1 MASFNY
7 FLLCSTS
14 GCEEGKKFR
23 INLDNYDKNRKCL
36 LPDKEKREFA
46 FLCKNCVKLCKEY

>member
-14 GCEEGKKFR
+14 GCKEGKKFR
-23 INLDNYDKNRKCL
+23 INLDNYDTNRKCL
-36 LPDKEKREFA
+36 LTDKEKREFA
-46 FLCKNCVKLCKEY
+46 FLCKNC